1 MKTAATALAA
11 LLLACIVYSIG
22 VTKALKTAR
31 GLNSSLQ
38 ISLAN
43 CEASLRVQ
51 NSAVKAANESLNN
64 YEGKISEIQQNFNAK
79 SKELDKALKSVK
91 NCEQGMNYLK
101 TMLNDLKGL

>member
-1 MKTAATALAA
+1 MKYAIAVLAA
-11 LLLACIVYSIG
+11 LLLACIVYSVG

-38 ISLAN
+38 ISLTN

-51 NSAVKAANESLNN
+51 NSAVKAANESLVN

-79 SKELDKALKSVK
+79 SKELDKALKSIK
-91 NCEQGMNYLK
+91 TCEQGMNYLK
-101 TMLNDLKGL
+101 TMLNELKGL